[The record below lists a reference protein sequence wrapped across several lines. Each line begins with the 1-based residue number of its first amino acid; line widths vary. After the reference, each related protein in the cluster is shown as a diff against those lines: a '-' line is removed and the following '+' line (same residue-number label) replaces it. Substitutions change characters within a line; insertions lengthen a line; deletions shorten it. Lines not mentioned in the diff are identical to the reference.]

1 MKTITMSKN
10 EAAELYNGL
19 VESKDLKSKA
29 FALKAAKNMNTI
41 KDALQDIE
49 DFGKPSEEFMKLS
62 VKVQKI
68 MSDDPENGKQQIE
81 ELESE
86 NHDLVSQ
93 RKEQLGLVNE
103 KLKEDVELNLA
114 VFSEEMLPED
124 ITAQQ
129 INKIIKII
137 E

>member
-1 MKTITMSKN
+1 MKTIKMSKS

-19 VESKDLKSKA
+19 VESKDLKSKT

-49 DFGKPSEEFMKLS
+49 DLGRPSEEFTALS
-62 VKVQKI
+62 VKVQQI
-68 MSDDPENGKQQIE
+68 MTEDPENGKAQIE
-81 ELESE
+81 ELEIE
-86 NHDLVSQ
+86 NEDLVTQ
-93 RKEQLGLVNE
+93 RKEQMGLVTE
-103 KLKEDVELNLA
+103 RLKEDVELELA
-114 VFSEEMLPED
+114 VFSEETLPDD
-124 ITAQQ
+124 ISAEQ